1 MASSNPDGSEG
12 GFDPLTQPAFILA
25 SDGQTP
31 INFTLADIDMVYQVA
46 TSSAANYGS
55 QVGASFVMLAVVL
68 VMTPRRRFRRLP
80 AIISILALTI
90 NMIRMLLL
98 SLFYSSSW
106 LHFYT
111 VVSGDV
117 QFVSQTDY
125 NLSVAATILSIPITI
140 LILLALIVQ
149 AWSMLQLWPSLQKWT
164 ATALSVV
171 LVVVTIGF
179 NFAITIIQ
187 AQAILYG
194 NTQDASMRWI
204 RSTYLGLITASICW
218 FCFLFNIRLVI
229 HMWSNRSFLPSLKGL
244 TAMDVLVITNGI
256 LMLVPVLF
264 AALEYGDWNNFLESA
279 SLTQTSV
286 IVVLPLGTLMAQ
298 RLANPG
304 WFGSGRASSGGR
316 SGQSASASS
325 NTGTGA
331 SSKRQLLA
339 ATDSGRTTTST
350 AASRS
355 YSYNNHA
362 NNGAGAAAE
371 PGGLTSHIT
380 SEKPSL
386 SPKQS
391 HHADHVEME
400 LSRIDDEDLEL
411 GIAGGGA
418 QRGGVR
424 VERVIERTEERVPE
438 PARGA
443 GHRDS

>member
-1 MASSNPDGSEG
+1 MVSSNPGGSEG

-68 VMTPRRRFRRLP
+68 VMTPRSRFRRLP
-80 AIISILALTI
+80 VIVSILALTT

-98 SLFYSSSW
+98 ALFYSSSW

-194 NTQDASMRWI
+194 KTQDASMRWI

-229 HMWSNRSFLPSLKGL
+229 HMWTNRSFLPSLKGL

-256 LMLVPVLF
+256 LMLVP
-264 AALEYGDWNNFLESA
+264 
-279 SLTQTSV
+279 
-286 IVVLPLGTLMAQ
+286 GTFFV
-298 RLANPG
+298 P
-304 WFGSGRASSGGR
+304 FHFPPFTIS
-316 SGQSASASS
+316 
-325 NTGTGA
+325 
-331 SSKRQLLA
+331 
-339 ATDSGRTTTST
+339 
-350 AASRS
+350 
-355 YSYNNHA
+355 
-362 NNGAGAAAE
+362 
-371 PGGLTSHIT
+371 PLTSRRM
-380 SEKPSL
+380 E
-386 SPKQS
+386 
-391 HHADHVEME
+391 HVN
-400 LSRIDDEDLEL
+400 
-411 GIAGGGA
+411 IAC
-418 QRGGVR
+418 
-424 VERVIERTEERVPE
+424 
-438 PARGA
+438 
-443 GHRDS
+443 